1 MILSL
6 ILATAF
12 AFGATQ
18 QPSPGPTPET
28 TATPTIA
35 ITPIPIPTPFVAT
48 PSPSASPSSA
58 ASPHPLASPSPA
70 ASPSA
75 TPTGLNLP
83 PLKYHITPTPQP
95 SAAPGAPQILAID
108 ISDQTVYSGKVMA
121 IRVTTND
128 VVSKVTVTS
137 NGRSGQ
143 ITQVAPGRFESSG
156 TIPKLPPLMGG
167 LNVNLVFT
175 ATTADGRSTSV
186 KVPLKVKR

>member
-1 MILSL
+1 MIFSL

-35 ITPIPIPTPFVAT
+35 VTPIPIPTPFVAT
-48 PSPSASPSSA
+48 PSPSASPVT
-58 ASPHPLASPSPA
+58 SPSPA

-75 TPTGLNLP
+75 APTGLNLP

-95 SAAPGAPQILAID
+95 SAAPESPQILAID

-128 VVSKVTVTS
+128 VVSKVTISS
-137 NGRSGQ
+137 NGHSGQ
-143 ITQVAPGRFESSG
+143 MTQVAPGRFESSG

-167 LNVNLVFT
+167 LNVNLVFA
-175 ATTADGRSTSV
+175 ATTADGRSASV